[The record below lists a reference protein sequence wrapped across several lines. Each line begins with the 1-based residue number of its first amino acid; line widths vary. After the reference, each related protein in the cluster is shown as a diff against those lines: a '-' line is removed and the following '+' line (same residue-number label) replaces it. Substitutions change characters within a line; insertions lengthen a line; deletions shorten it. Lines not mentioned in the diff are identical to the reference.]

1 MTTVKSS
8 TRNLAVR
15 TAAVSLT
22 SGLFVLTAA
31 VAQVPGATPEVC
43 ASALQNV
50 QQICSSPT
58 RNPKM
63 GAILCTT
70 AKLAYNSLHCN
81 SAPPTDAAD
90 SSETNADPDD
100 DDNGPNQ

>member
-1 MTTVKSS
+1 VKSS
-8 TRNLAVR
+8 TRNPAVR

-22 SGLFVLTAA
+22 SGLFVLTTA
-31 VAQVPGATPEVC
+31 VAQVPGASPEVC

-70 AKLAYNSLHCN
+70 AKLAYNSLNCN
-81 SAPPTDAAD
+81 SAPSDAVD
-90 SSETNADPDD
+90 SSEANSDADDD
-100 DDNGPNQ
+100 DDNMPNQ